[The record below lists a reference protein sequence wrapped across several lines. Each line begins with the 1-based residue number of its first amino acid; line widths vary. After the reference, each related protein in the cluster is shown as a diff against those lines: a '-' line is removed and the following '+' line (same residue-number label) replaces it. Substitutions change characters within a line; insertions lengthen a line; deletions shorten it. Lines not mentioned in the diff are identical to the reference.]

1 MERIAVLGCGT
12 MGHSIAL
19 NAAWAGLS
27 VTMQGISDA
36 DLEQGWT
43 NMLKKLE
50 VMLNNG
56 ILSESEAGHIQENIK
71 MTVSVEEAVQGA
83 TFVIE
88 AVPENIQLKIDLFKR
103 LDALCDPDVILASNT
118 SGLSPTEI
126 ASETAHPERTV
137 VTHFWNPAHLIPLVE
152 VVRGEK
158 TGDEAVERSFQLL
171 KQMKKKPIEVKKE
184 VPGFVGNRLQY
195 ALFREAQYLL
205 EEGIAS
211 KEDIDDAVTYGIG
224 RRLPVSGPLMTADM
238 GGLDVFSAISDYLF
252 QHLSSAEESLPEL
265 KKLVSEQKLGDKTGE
280 GYYKRAAYCA
290 SKGGMV
296 QLTKALAVEWASNGI
311 NVNAVA
317 PTFIET
323 ELTSKM
329 FEDKE
334 FEKEVNGRIPLGKL
348 ADAEDVSAVTLFL
361 SSNLSKFIT
370 GDTIKVDGGWTAI

>member
-43 NMLKKLE
+43 NMLKKHE

-88 AVPENIQLKIDLFKR
+88 AVPENIQLKIDLFKH

-252 QHLSSAEESLPEL
+252 HHLSSAEESLPAL

-280 GYYKRAAYCA
+280 GYYKWDEAF
-290 SKGGMV
+290 SKEYN
-296 QLTKALAVEWASNGI
+296 QKREAELIRFLKKDLGI
-311 NVNAVA
+311 Q
-317 PTFIET
+317 
-323 ELTSKM
+323 
-329 FEDKE
+329 
-334 FEKEVNGRIPLGKL
+334 
-348 ADAEDVSAVTLFL
+348 
-361 SSNLSKFIT
+361 
-370 GDTIKVDGGWTAI
+370 

>member
-1 MERIAVLGCGT
+1 MLGCGT

-27 VTMQGISDA
+27 VKMQGISDA

-50 VMLNNG
+50 VMLDNG
-56 ILSESEAGHIQENIK
+56 ILSDSESGQIQENIK
-71 MTVSVEEAVQGA
+71 MTTSVEEAVKDA

-88 AVPENIQLKIDLFKR
+88 AVPEDINLKIDLFKR
-103 LDALCDPDVILASNT
+103 LDALCAPDVILASNT

-152 VVRGEK
+152 VVRGNN
-158 TGDEAVERSFQLL
+158 TSDEAVERSFQLL

-252 QHLSSAEESLPEL
+252 QHLSSAEESLPAL
-265 KKLVSEQKLGDKTGE
+265 KKLVAEQKLGDKTGE
-280 GYYKRAAYCA
+280 GYYKWDEAFSREYNQKREAELIRFL
-290 SKGGMV
+290 KKD
-296 QLTKALAVEWASNGI
+296 LGI
-311 NVNAVA
+311 Q
-317 PTFIET
+317 
-323 ELTSKM
+323 
-329 FEDKE
+329 
-334 FEKEVNGRIPLGKL
+334 
-348 ADAEDVSAVTLFL
+348 
-361 SSNLSKFIT
+361 
-370 GDTIKVDGGWTAI
+370 

>member
-27 VTMQGISDA
+27 VTMQGISDN

-56 ILSESEAGHIQENIK
+56 ILSESEAGHIKENIK

-103 LDALCDPDVILASNT
+103 LDTLCAPDVILASNT

-184 VPGFVGNRLQY
+184 IPGFVGNRLQY

-252 QHLSSAEESLPEL
+252 RHLSSAEQSLPAL

-280 GYYKRAAYCA
+280 GYYKWDEAF
-290 SKGGMV
+290 SKEYNQKREAELIRFLKKDLGIPEGEMV
-296 QLTKALAVEWASNGI
+296 
-311 NVNAVA
+311 
-317 PTFIET
+317 
-323 ELTSKM
+323 
-329 FEDKE
+329 
-334 FEKEVNGRIPLGKL
+334 
-348 ADAEDVSAVTLFL
+348 
-361 SSNLSKFIT
+361 
-370 GDTIKVDGGWTAI
+370 

>member
-103 LDALCDPDVILASNT
+103 LDTLCDPDVILASNT

-171 KQMKKKPIEVKKE
+171 KKMKKKPIEVKKE

-280 GYYKRAAYCA
+280 GYYKWDEAF
-290 SKGGMV
+290 SKEYN
-296 QLTKALAVEWASNGI
+296 QKREAELIRFLKKDLGI
-311 NVNAVA
+311 Q
-317 PTFIET
+317 
-323 ELTSKM
+323 
-329 FEDKE
+329 
-334 FEKEVNGRIPLGKL
+334 
-348 ADAEDVSAVTLFL
+348 
-361 SSNLSKFIT
+361 
-370 GDTIKVDGGWTAI
+370 

>member
-88 AVPENIQLKIDLFKR
+88 AVPENIQLKIYLFKR

-126 ASETAHPERTV
+126 ALETAHPERTV

-252 QHLSSAEESLPEL
+252 QHLSSAEESLPAL

-280 GYYKRAAYCA
+280 GYYKWDEAF
-290 SKGGMV
+290 SKEYN
-296 QLTKALAVEWASNGI
+296 QKREAELIRFLKKDLGI
-311 NVNAVA
+311 Q
-317 PTFIET
+317 
-323 ELTSKM
+323 
-329 FEDKE
+329 
-334 FEKEVNGRIPLGKL
+334 
-348 ADAEDVSAVTLFL
+348 
-361 SSNLSKFIT
+361 
-370 GDTIKVDGGWTAI
+370 

>member
-252 QHLSSAEESLPEL
+252 QHLSSAEESLPAL

-280 GYYKRAAYCA
+280 GYYKWDEAF
-290 SKGGMV
+290 SKEYN
-296 QLTKALAVEWASNGI
+296 QKREAELIRFLKKDLGI
-311 NVNAVA
+311 Q
-317 PTFIET
+317 
-323 ELTSKM
+323 
-329 FEDKE
+329 
-334 FEKEVNGRIPLGKL
+334 
-348 ADAEDVSAVTLFL
+348 
-361 SSNLSKFIT
+361 
-370 GDTIKVDGGWTAI
+370 

>member
-19 NAAWAGLS
+19 NAAWAGLN

-171 KQMKKKPIEVKKE
+171 KLMKKKPIEVKKE
-184 VPGFVGNRLQY
+184 VPGFAGNRLQY

-280 GYYKRAAYCA
+280 GYYKWDEAF
-290 SKGGMV
+290 SKEYN
-296 QLTKALAVEWASNGI
+296 QKREAELIRFLKKDLGI
-311 NVNAVA
+311 Q
-317 PTFIET
+317 
-323 ELTSKM
+323 
-329 FEDKE
+329 
-334 FEKEVNGRIPLGKL
+334 
-348 ADAEDVSAVTLFL
+348 
-361 SSNLSKFIT
+361 
-370 GDTIKVDGGWTAI
+370 

>member
-1 MERIAVLGCGT
+1 

-27 VTMQGISDA
+27 VKMQGISDS

-43 NMLKKLE
+43 NMLKKLK

-56 ILSESEAGHIQENIK
+56 ILSDSEAAQIQENIK
-71 MTVSVEEAVQGA
+71 MTTSVEEAVREA

-88 AVPENIQLKIDLFKR
+88 AVPEDISIKKELFKH
-103 LDALCDPDVILASNT
+103 LDALCAPDVILASNT

-126 ASETAHPERTV
+126 ASETEHPERTV

-152 VVRGEK
+152 IVRGEE
-158 TGDEAVERSFQLL
+158 TSDEAVERSFHLL
-171 KQMKKKPIEVKKE
+171 QQMKKKPIEVKRE

-224 RRLPVSGPLMTADM
+224 RRLPVSGPFMTADM

-252 QHLSSAEESLPEL
+252 QHLSSAEESLPTL
-265 KKLVSEQKLGDKTGE
+265 KKLVAEQKLGDKTGE
-280 GYYKRAAYCA
+280 GYYKWDEAF
-290 SKGGMV
+290 SKEYN
-296 QLTKALAVEWASNGI
+296 QKREAELIRFLKKDLGI
-311 NVNAVA
+311 Q
-317 PTFIET
+317 
-323 ELTSKM
+323 
-329 FEDKE
+329 
-334 FEKEVNGRIPLGKL
+334 
-348 ADAEDVSAVTLFL
+348 
-361 SSNLSKFIT
+361 
-370 GDTIKVDGGWTAI
+370 

>member
-1 MERIAVLGCGT
+1 

-43 NMLKKLE
+43 NMLKKHE

-88 AVPENIQLKIDLFKR
+88 AVPENIQLKIDLFKH

-252 QHLSSAEESLPEL
+252 HHLSSAEESLPAL

-280 GYYKRAAYCA
+280 GYYKWDEAF
-290 SKGGMV
+290 SKEYN
-296 QLTKALAVEWASNGI
+296 QKREAELIRFLKKDLGI
-311 NVNAVA
+311 Q
-317 PTFIET
+317 
-323 ELTSKM
+323 
-329 FEDKE
+329 
-334 FEKEVNGRIPLGKL
+334 
-348 ADAEDVSAVTLFL
+348 
-361 SSNLSKFIT
+361 
-370 GDTIKVDGGWTAI
+370 

>member
-27 VTMQGISDA
+27 VKMQGISDA

-56 ILSESEAGHIQENIK
+56 ILSDSEAAQIQENIK
-71 MTVSVEEAVQGA
+71 MTVSVEEAVTDA

-103 LDALCDPDVILASNT
+103 LDALCAPDVILASNT

-126 ASETAHPERTV
+126 ASETVYPERTV

-152 VVRGEK
+152 VVRGER

-184 VPGFVGNRLQY
+184 IPGFVGNRLQY

-252 QHLSSAEESLPEL
+252 QHLSSAEESLPIL
-265 KKLVSEQKLGDKTGE
+265 KKLVEEQKLGDKSGE
-280 GYYKRAAYCA
+280 GYYKWDEAF
-290 SKGGMV
+290 SKQYNQKREAELIRFLKKDLGI
-296 QLTKALAVEWASNGI
+296 QLI
-311 NVNAVA
+311 
-317 PTFIET
+317 
-323 ELTSKM
+323 
-329 FEDKE
+329 
-334 FEKEVNGRIPLGKL
+334 
-348 ADAEDVSAVTLFL
+348 
-361 SSNLSKFIT
+361 
-370 GDTIKVDGGWTAI
+370 

>member
-280 GYYKRAAYCA
+280 GYYKWDEAF
-290 SKGGMV
+290 SKEYN
-296 QLTKALAVEWASNGI
+296 QKREAELIRFLKKDLGI
-311 NVNAVA
+311 Q
-317 PTFIET
+317 
-323 ELTSKM
+323 
-329 FEDKE
+329 
-334 FEKEVNGRIPLGKL
+334 
-348 ADAEDVSAVTLFL
+348 
-361 SSNLSKFIT
+361 
-370 GDTIKVDGGWTAI
+370 

>member
-252 QHLSSAEESLPEL
+252 QHLSNAEESLPAL

-280 GYYKRAAYCA
+280 GYYKWDEAF
-290 SKGGMV
+290 SKEYN
-296 QLTKALAVEWASNGI
+296 QKREAELIRFLKKDLGI
-311 NVNAVA
+311 Q
-317 PTFIET
+317 
-323 ELTSKM
+323 
-329 FEDKE
+329 
-334 FEKEVNGRIPLGKL
+334 
-348 ADAEDVSAVTLFL
+348 
-361 SSNLSKFIT
+361 
-370 GDTIKVDGGWTAI
+370 

>member
-88 AVPENIQLKIDLFKR
+88 AVPENIQLKINLFKR
-103 LDALCDPDVILASNT
+103 LDALCAPDVILASNT

-126 ASETAHPERTV
+126 ASETGHPERTV

-252 QHLSSAEESLPEL
+252 QHLSSAEESLPAL

-280 GYYKRAAYCA
+280 GYYKWDEDF
-290 SKGGMV
+290 SKEYN
-296 QLTKALAVEWASNGI
+296 QKREAELIRFLKKDLGI
-311 NVNAVA
+311 Q
-317 PTFIET
+317 
-323 ELTSKM
+323 
-329 FEDKE
+329 
-334 FEKEVNGRIPLGKL
+334 
-348 ADAEDVSAVTLFL
+348 
-361 SSNLSKFIT
+361 
-370 GDTIKVDGGWTAI
+370 

>member
-71 MTVSVEEAVQGA
+71 VTVSVEEAVQGA

-252 QHLSSAEESLPEL
+252 QHLSSAEESLPAL

-280 GYYKRAAYCA
+280 GYYKWDEAF
-290 SKGGMV
+290 SKEYN
-296 QLTKALAVEWASNGI
+296 QKREAELIRFLKKDLGI
-311 NVNAVA
+311 Q
-317 PTFIET
+317 
-323 ELTSKM
+323 
-329 FEDKE
+329 
-334 FEKEVNGRIPLGKL
+334 
-348 ADAEDVSAVTLFL
+348 
-361 SSNLSKFIT
+361 
-370 GDTIKVDGGWTAI
+370 

>member
-19 NAAWAGLS
+19 NAAWAGLN

-126 ASETAHPERTV
+126 ASETANPERTV

-252 QHLSSAEESLPEL
+252 QHLSSAEESLPAL

-280 GYYKRAAYCA
+280 GYYKWDEAF
-290 SKGGMV
+290 SKEYN
-296 QLTKALAVEWASNGI
+296 QKREAELIRFLKKDLGI
-311 NVNAVA
+311 Q
-317 PTFIET
+317 
-323 ELTSKM
+323 
-329 FEDKE
+329 
-334 FEKEVNGRIPLGKL
+334 
-348 ADAEDVSAVTLFL
+348 
-361 SSNLSKFIT
+361 
-370 GDTIKVDGGWTAI
+370 

>member
-27 VTMQGISDA
+27 VKMQGISDT
-36 DLEQGWT
+36 DLKQGWS
-43 NMLKKLE
+43 NMLKKLD
-50 VMLNNG
+50 VMLDNG
-56 ILSESEAGHIQENIK
+56 ILSDSEAAQIQENIK
-71 MTVSVEEAVQGA
+71 MTVSVEEAVTDA

-103 LDALCDPDVILASNT
+103 LDALCSPDVILASNT

-126 ASETAHPERTV
+126 ASETVYPERTV

-171 KQMKKKPIEVKKE
+171 KEMKKKPIEVKKE
-184 VPGFVGNRLQY
+184 IPGFVGNRLQY

-252 QHLSSAEESLPEL
+252 QHLSSAEESLPIL
-265 KKLVSEQKLGDKTGE
+265 KRLVEDQKLGDKSGE
-280 GYYKRAAYCA
+280 GYYKWDEAF
-290 SKGGMV
+290 SKQYNQKREAELIRFLKKDLGI
-296 QLTKALAVEWASNGI
+296 QLI
-311 NVNAVA
+311 
-317 PTFIET
+317 
-323 ELTSKM
+323 
-329 FEDKE
+329 
-334 FEKEVNGRIPLGKL
+334 
-348 ADAEDVSAVTLFL
+348 
-361 SSNLSKFIT
+361 
-370 GDTIKVDGGWTAI
+370 